1 MEVFRMSADAE
12 QELDIRNLEDG
23 VYSVSGNM
31 VKVDKTTASMSDNAI
46 NHTVM
51 LTVKDG
57 VYYLTLDFQGLK
69 IGSSYGYLKDLR
81 YFLTG
86 YTTDAYGNP
95 QGSLADVTVK
105 EYQTD
110 ESGNRV
116 EDSYGTDYPDRVTFE
131 LIPEA
136 LDDGFVPLQVFV
148 PVMEA
153 IAAGTGTQPVYLKLD
168 WSTIQKT
175 TADDPAFGD
184 DESSGGQD
192 DNGNGDA
199 ENDGNESNNE
209 NGGIGGGSGLNGGNT
224 LTGNQSVDKN
234 NGASLKAG
242 GVKTGDSMNQAVW
255 GAAAA
260 LSGLVVAAGVL
271 EQKRRRETD

>member
-1 MEVFRMSADAE
+1 MLFR
-12 QELDIRNLEDG
+12 
-23 VYSVSGNM
+23 
-31 VKVDKTTASMSDNAI
+31 
-46 NHTVM
+46 
-51 LTVKDG
+51 
-57 VYYLTLDFQGLK
+57 
-69 IGSSYGYLKDLR
+69 
-81 YFLTG
+81 
-86 YTTDAYGNP
+86 
-95 QGSLADVTVK
+95 
-105 EYQTD
+105 
-110 ESGNRV
+110 
-116 EDSYGTDYPDRVTFE
+116 
-131 LIPEA
+131 
-136 LDDGFVPLQVFV
+136 
-148 PVMEA
+148 
-153 IAAGTGTQPVYLKLD
+153 
-168 WSTIQKT
+168 STIQKT